1 MTKIPILFEL
11 MEERFITA
19 NKLSSDT
26 GIALQCITDWEN
38 GRKVPTMYDL
48 ITLANYFQVTVDY
61 LVGRT
66 KKYTMLDDDYILSEW
81 VFRIDETKL
90 SVFNTITNPILK
102 KAIKRQG
109 VYLFADDL
117 GEEGSSKIYS
127 VSIGINDIEPDKFA
141 LGCISTSQLNAK
153 SEIIDWVY
161 TDDTLTPI
169 FNDMI
174 KREER
179 IHPYPK
185 VKDNE

>member
-19 NKLSSDT
+19 NKLSSAT

-90 SVFNTITNPILK
+90 SAFNTITNPILK